1 MWYLIL
7 RNGRAEGPSFVAQ
20 PATDVAGLGSGGI
33 GFGFTRARFAKVYG
47 QIVERLGQSSL
58 ATLRS
63 SAAGALSSQ
72 P

>member
-7 RNGRAEGPSFVAQ
+7 RNGRAEGPSSVAQ
-20 PATDVAGLGSGGI
+20 SATDVAGLGSGGI

-47 QIVERLGQSSL
+47 QIVGRLGQSSL